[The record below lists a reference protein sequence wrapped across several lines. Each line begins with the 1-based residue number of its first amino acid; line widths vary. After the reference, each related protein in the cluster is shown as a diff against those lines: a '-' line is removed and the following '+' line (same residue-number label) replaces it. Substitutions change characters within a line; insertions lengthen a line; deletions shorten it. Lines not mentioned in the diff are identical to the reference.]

1 MTSRSS
7 QTRIERGM
15 PSCAA
20 SYLARAGHVL
30 THAMSEG
37 HETTGSRRRGDL
49 YLLCAS
55 SAMISLRRE
64 GYERTIQENQV
75 A

>member
-1 MTSRSS
+1 MTFRSS
-7 QTRIERGM
+7 QTRMERGM

-37 HETTGSRRRGDL
+37 HETTEIAEAGRPVSPLRILGDDFL
-49 YLLCAS
+49 K
-55 SAMISLRRE
+55 E
-64 GYERTIQENQV
+64 GGL
-75 A
+75 

>member
-1 MTSRSS
+1 MTFRSS

-30 THAMSEG
+30 THAMSEE
-37 HETTGSRRRGDL
+37 HETEITEAGRPVSPLRILGDDFL
-49 YLLCAS
+49 K
-55 SAMISLRRE
+55 E
-64 GYERTIQENQV
+64 GGL
-75 A
+75 